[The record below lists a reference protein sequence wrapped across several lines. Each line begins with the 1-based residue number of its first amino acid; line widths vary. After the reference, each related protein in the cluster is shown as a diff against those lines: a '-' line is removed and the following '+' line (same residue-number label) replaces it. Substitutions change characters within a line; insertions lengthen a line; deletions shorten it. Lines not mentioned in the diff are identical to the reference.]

1 MRKLSVKTRIAVW
14 LTLLMGL
21 LAALLQAFQQSI
33 SKVVALRNATG

>member
-21 LAALLQAFQQSI
+21 LAALLL
-33 SKVVALRNATG
+33 ALSLIHI

>member
-21 LAALLQAFQQSI
+21 LAALLLAFLLSI
-33 SKVVALRNATG
+33 SKVVKCI